1 MARGLILLALVACT
15 KATPVPR
22 DDEPKIRAIL
32 DADKALDRALKEAD
46 DASAKGDDAK
56 AADILESKAAS
67 AADAAIQTA
76 DSQNCATQWCS
87 DQKAALLSV
96 LHDRK
101 DAIPV
106 YAKALRGDDLEAKL
120 AAVQKQIDIEK
131 RAMEVSEK
139 ARQTP

>member
-1 MARGLILLALVACT
+1 MACCLILLLLVGCT
-15 KATPVPR
+15 KATPVPK

-56 AADILESKAAS
+56 AAVILDSKAMV
-67 AADAAIQTA
+67 AADDAIKTA
-76 DSQNCATQWCS
+76 DAQNCATQWCT
-87 DQKAALLSV
+87 DQKTALLSV
-96 LHDRK
+96 LRDRK
-101 DAIPV
+101 DAIPI

-120 AAVQKQIDIEK
+120 AAVQKQIEIEK